1 MPELKDGE
9 SSSHQMMVA
18 KFFVRFITHPLTS
31 HTLIPDRTDTFSFLT
46 SIYIGASFEQVHL
59 LFDSDS
65 YVL

>member
-31 HTLIPDRTDTFSFLT
+31 HTLIPDRTDTFLFLT
-46 SIYIGASFEQVHL
+46 SIEQVHL

>member
-18 KFFVRFITHPLTS
+18 KFFARFITHPLTS
-31 HTLIPDRTDTFSFLT
+31 HTLIPDRTETLSFLT
-46 SIYIGASFEQVHL
+46 SFEQVHL